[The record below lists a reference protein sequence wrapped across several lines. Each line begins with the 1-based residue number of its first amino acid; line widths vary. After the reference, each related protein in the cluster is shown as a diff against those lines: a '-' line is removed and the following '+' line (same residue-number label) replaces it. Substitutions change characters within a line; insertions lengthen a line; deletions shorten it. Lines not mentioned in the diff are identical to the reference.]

1 MGRIFLSAGRGG
13 FEGLERD
20 VGIQVA
26 GTTEAQEM
34 ILLRDW
40 IVAELTARQVEVL
53 PVPDELSAA
62 QTIAWINERIQ
73 LGDVAL
79 EIHADALDPTAVR
92 GATVFYISYNQIRKT
107 QAEQLIF
114 ALLRRIPQL
123 PNRGAKPDS
132 ATHLGQLAF
141 CREITQ
147 PSLLLQVACLSHDD
161 DRALLQSARRVIAAG
176 IADGLINWL
185 RSRLTEDTLIAALA
199 SPHTP
204 LMFPPC
210 KLLINQQPYGEQG
223 IEVNGNPYIP
233 IDLADCL
240 GINLATASHIRRI
253 RYRGIVYV
261 KAIELRDF
269 GIWLQWDSHDRTL
282 AIRSLARLRL
292 DALTPIMGRGQT
304 SEVQMIMFLKANH
317 EAALDTVPDL
327 AKLYREEAQ
336 IEGVNHDIAFSQ
348 MCLETQFL
356 RCSAV
361 LPSDAY
367 NFGGLGCVGGASEPM
382 RFASARLGVR
392 AHLQHLKAYACTEP
406 LVQEQVDPRFPF
418 VTRGVAPTI
427 ADLSGRWAADPQYGA
442 KVLGILRRLYE
453 SAGLL

>member
-40 IVAELTARQVEVL
+40 IVAELTTRQAEVL
-53 PVPDELSAA
+53 AVPDELSAA

-73 LGDVAL
+73 PGDVAL
-79 EIHADALDPTAVR
+79 EIHADTLDPTAVR
-92 GATVFYISYNQIRKT
+92 GATVFYISQNQSRKT

-114 ALLRRIPQL
+114 ALLRRVPQL

-132 ATHLGQLAF
+132 ATNLGQLPF
-141 CREITQ
+141 CRDIIQ
-147 PSLLLQVACLSHDD
+147 PSLLLQVACLSHAD

-176 IADGLINWL
+176 IADGLVAWR
-185 RSRLTEDTLIAALA
+185 RSLLTQEPML
-199 SPHTP
+199 SPATIPQTHLT
-204 LMFPPC
+204 FPPC
-210 KLLINQQPYGEQG
+210 KILINQQPYGEQG
-223 IEVNGNPYIP
+223 IDVYGNAYVP

-240 GINLATASHIRRI
+240 GIDLPTTPPVRRI
-253 RYRGIVYV
+253 RYRGIVYI
-261 KAIELRDF
+261 KAIDLRDF
-269 GIWLQWDSHDRTL
+269 GIWLQWDSADRTL
-282 AIRSLARLRL
+282 AIRSLARLHL
-292 DALTPIMGRGQT
+292 DELAPIMGRGQT
-304 SEVQMIMFLKANH
+304 SEVQLTMFLKANH
-317 EAALDTVPDL
+317 ESALAAVPDL
-327 AKLYREEAQ
+327 AKLYREEAL

-348 MCLETQFL
+348 MCLETNFL
-356 RCSAV
+356 RCSAG
-361 LPSDAY
+361 LPADAY
-367 NFGGLGCVGGASEPM
+367 NFGGLGSGGGASETL

-392 AHLQHLKAYACTEP
+392 AHLQHLKAYACAEP
-406 LVQEQVDPRFPF
+406 LVQEQVDPRFRF
-418 VTRGVAPTI
+418 ITRGVAPTI
-427 ADLSGRWAADPQYGA
+427 AALSGRWSADPQYGA

>member
-20 VGIQVA
+20 VGVQVA

-53 PVPDELSAA
+53 AAPEELSAA
-62 QTIAWINERIQ
+62 QTIAWINDRIQ

-79 EIHADALDPTAVR
+79 AIHADALDPTAVR
-92 GATVFYISYNQIRKT
+92 GATAFYITDNAVRK
-107 QAEQLIF
+107 QHAEKLIF
-114 ALLRRIPQL
+114 ALLRRVPQL

-132 ATHLGQLAF
+132 ATNLGKLDF
-141 CREITQ
+141 CREISQ
-147 PSLLLQVACLSHDD
+147 PSLLLQVGCLSHAD
-161 DRALLQSARRVIAAG
+161 DRALLQSSRRAIAAG
-176 IADGLINWL
+176 IADGLVTWL
-185 RSRLTEDTLIAALA
+185 RSHLTDDTLLAATTQTALI
-199 SPHTP
+199 
-204 LMFPPC
+204 FPPC
-210 KLLINQQPYGEQG
+210 KMLINQQAYGEQG
-223 IEVNGNPYIP
+223 IEVNGNPYVP

-240 GINLATASHIRRI
+240 GVNLAAVPSVRRI

-261 KAIELRDF
+261 KAIELREF
-269 GIWLQWDSHDRTL
+269 GIWLEWEHQTRTL
-282 AIRSLARLRL
+282 ALRSIARLRL
-292 DALTPIMGRGQT
+292 DDRTPIMGMGQT
-304 SEVQMIMFLKANH
+304 SEVQMTMFLKANH
-317 EAALDTVPDL
+317 ESALAAIPDI
-327 AKLYREEAQ
+327 AKLYRGEAQ
-336 IEGVNHDIAFSQ
+336 IEGVNHDVAFSQ
-348 MCLETQFL
+348 MCLETNFL
-356 RCSAV
+356 RGYAQMPV
-361 LPSDAY
+361 DTY
-367 NFGGLGCVGGASEPM
+367 NFGGLGRLGGEGEAM

-418 VTRGVAPTI
+418 ITRGVAPTI
-427 ADLSGRWAADPQYGA
+427 AALSGRWSADPHYGA